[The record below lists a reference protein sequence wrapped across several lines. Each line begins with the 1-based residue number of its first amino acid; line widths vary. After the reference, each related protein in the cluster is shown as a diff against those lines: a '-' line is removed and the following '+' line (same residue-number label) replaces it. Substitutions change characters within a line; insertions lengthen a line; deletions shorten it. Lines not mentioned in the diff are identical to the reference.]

1 MNGRSSYTVLIA
13 VIAAIA
19 LIPMGILVFART
31 APSSAQAANVGV
43 SCGPGF
49 RAEVRQVMNGGVP
62 RVTVDCAYEPS
73 AEAAL
78 PTQMWSGPQAG
89 IVPAVYSLPTAA
101 APARMTPGPVR
112 QVRQTRSVTPARK
125 KSSWQQH
132 ALIIGGSAG
141 TGAGIGA
148 IAGGKKGALIGAAIG
163 GGGAALVQA
172 VRNR

>member
-1 MNGRSSYTVLIA
+1 MNGRSSYTVAIA
-13 VIAAIA
+13 IVAAIA
-19 LIPMGILVFART
+19 LIPISILAFART
-31 APSSAQAANVGV
+31 ASSSAPAANVGV

-73 AEAAL
+73 AESAL
-78 PTQMWSGPQAG
+78 PAQMWSSPQPG
-89 IVPAVYSLPTAA
+89 IVPAVYSIPTAA
-101 APARMTPGPVR
+101 APARVAAGPVR
-112 QVRQTRSVTPARK
+112 QVRQARSVTPAKK

-141 TGAGIGA
+141 AGAGIGA

>member
-1 MNGRSSYTVLIA
+1 MNGRSSHTLLIA
-13 VIAAIA
+13 VLAAIA

-31 APSSAQAANVGV
+31 VPSSPQAADVGV
-43 SCGPGF
+43 SCGPGL
-49 RAEVRQVMNGGVP
+49 RAEVRQVMTGGGP

-73 AEAAL
+73 AQAAL
-78 PTQMWSGPQAG
+78 PVQMWNVPQPG
-89 IVPAVYSLPTAA
+89 VVPAVYTVPAAA
-101 APARMTPGPVR
+101 APARVATPAR

-141 TGAGIGA
+141 AGAGVGA